1 MPNVIAIVDD
11 NFEVSILIDSN
22 EEEEKKGEEKGKD
35 FEIELLSKD
44 ALENSINNIILVKAL
59 NLQSNKYS
67 SLFKELISPPP
78 ELNI

>member
-59 NLQSNKYS
+59 NLQSNNYS